1 MPGAHATTPPPE
13 PASGGASSPPARLR
27 ARDAAAIAAMPDL
40 LRLHTNVAGWYNNAT
55 FALPALAAFVLY
67 VAWAIVGNL
76 ELLGFAIFL
85 TVVTGVMLPLV
96 WLTWQRTPTAVVL
109 RSDGIEAL
117 HQGRSLRRL
126 AWADVTAVRRAE
138 TMGNVRWYIVARS
151 GDHLTIEGE
160 IEDVPGLLAAARSL
174 AGLPPDVSPPAPR

>member
-1 MPGAHATTPPPE
+1 MPAPHTITPAPE
-13 PASGGASSPPARLR
+13 PAADGASPPARLR
-27 ARDAAAIAAMPDL
+27 ARDAAAIAAMPDV
-40 LRLHTNVAGWYNNAT
+40 LRVHPNLAGWYNNAT
-55 FALPALAAFVLY
+55 FALPALGAVLLY
-67 VAWAIVGNL
+67 LIWAIVGSL

-85 TVVTGVMLPLV
+85 SVVTGVMLPLV

-126 AWADVTAVRRAE
+126 AWPDVTTVRRAE

-174 AGLPPDVSPPAPR
+174 AGLPDDAPSH